1 MSSHI
6 SFEIYKQLRT
16 LVLKNINIISIP
28 VYIKYFGTKF
38 SMSAK
43 DFFNL
48 RKDIIQQLQLREKY
62 GYTFYPNLHDKY
74 YHSSLDTLK
83 HILNIPNNVNVL
95 NKTKTSVNFY

>member
-1 MSSHI
+1 MASSI

-62 GYTFYPNLHDKY
+62 GYTFCQNLHDKY
-74 YHSSLDTLK
+74 YHSSLNTLK
-83 HILNIPNNVNVL
+83 HILNIPIDT
-95 NKTKTSVNFY
+95 KITKTTVKFS